1 MKDKDK
7 KHKDKKDKKKDK
19 DKVEVVFI
27 PNWLKTDDNEEIYY
41 EDLGKGPVLVFQS
54 GFFGVG
60 NIWEDVVKDLCQDF
74 RCIIHDN
81 RGYGRSSVPAK
92 KESYTL
98 ERHADD
104 LKNLLDH
111 LKITEPVYLI
121 SHSIGCFIA
130 SAFASKY
137 PNLTKRLIFIGGYI
151 EGFTKLGPGIDDFT
165 TFEKA
170 FENRF
175 QRYDFFL
182 SMSLKKEISIEASK
196 WDINGV
202 LNNARMMCE
211 KNLDRFYPK
220 INVEVLLINGTKD
233 QAYQKMEGQELKG
246 SIEKSVALW
255 IKEANHFPQVENPEK
270 TTELI
275 RKNLEINPLN
285 SLGNMI
291 E

>member
-1 MKDKDK
+1 M
-7 KHKDKKDKKKDK
+7 
-19 DKVEVVFI
+19 
-27 PNWLKTDDNEEIYY
+27 
-41 EDLGKGPVLVFQS
+41 
-54 GFFGVG
+54 
-60 NIWEDVVKDLCQDF
+60 DF
-74 RCIIHDN
+74 
-81 RGYGRSSVPAK
+81 A
-92 KESYTL
+92 
-98 ERHADD
+98 
-104 LKNLLDH
+104 
-111 LKITEPVYLI
+111 
-121 SHSIGCFIA
+121 
-130 SAFASKY
+130 
-137 PNLTKRLIFIGGYI
+137 
-151 EGFTKLGPGIDDFT
+151 